1 MFKLLS
7 HAGRSTHRPSRAV
20 EHLESRTLFAVPAG
34 FTETRIATGLAQPVA
49 MAFAPDG
56 RLFVT
61 EKPGGVRVIDA
72 SGQLL
77 SQKFMQLTVNTEGE
91 RGALGIVHDPDF
103 LTNGHL
109 YVYYTA
115 TTPTIHN
122 RLSRFTAADAD
133 PDPAVYTP
141 GNTVASGSE
150 QVLMEFEELDSIY
163 HNAGSMHF
171 GPDGMLYVSVGD
183 NVRGAVAQRLDNS
196 GARSSAS
203 TPTARSRGTTR
214 STTRSRGTTARSG
227 CSACATPSPSRS
239 SPTPA

>member
-1 MFKLLS
+1 MFNLMS
-7 HAGRSTHRPSRAV
+7 SARRTPGSRPAPRDV

-61 EKPGGVRVIDA
+61 EKPGGVRVVDA

-77 SQKFMQLTVNTEGE
+77 SQKFMQLTVNSEGE

-122 RLSRFTAADAD
+122 RLSRFTAADAN
-133 PDPAVYTP
+133 PDPAVYAP
-141 GNTVASGSE
+141 GNTVQAGSE
-150 QVLMEFEELDSIY
+150 TVLMEFDTLNAIY
-163 HNAGSMHF
+163 HNAGSLH
-171 GPDGMLYVSVGD
+171 
-183 NVRGAVAQRLDNS
+183 
-196 GARSSAS
+196 
-203 TPTARSRGTTR
+203 
-214 STTRSRGTTARSG
+214 
-227 CSACATPSPSRS
+227 
-239 SPTPA
+239 